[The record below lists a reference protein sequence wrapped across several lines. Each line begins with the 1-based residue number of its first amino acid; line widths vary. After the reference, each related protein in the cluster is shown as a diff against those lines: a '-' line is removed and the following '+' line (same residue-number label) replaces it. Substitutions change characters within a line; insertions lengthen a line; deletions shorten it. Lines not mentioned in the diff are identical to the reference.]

1 MKGLLMIIAIIGSLF
16 GYTVVN
22 MFIIEMPIGK
32 FLLIELII
40 SLLHLLYN
48 HAKSKIILNL

>member
-1 MKGLLMIIAIIGSLF
+1 MKGLLILMAIVGSLF
-16 GYTVVN
+16 AYTVVDL
-22 MFIIEMPIGK
+22 FIIEMPIGK

>member
-1 MKGLLMIIAIIGSLF
+1 MAIVGSLF
-16 GYTVVN
+16 AYTVIDL
-22 MFIIEMPIGK
+22 FIIEMPIGK

-48 HAKSKIILNL
+48 CAKNRMILNL

>member
-1 MKGLLMIIAIIGSLF
+1 MKGLLIIIAIIGSLF

-40 SLLHLLYN
+40 SLLHVLYN
-48 HAKSKIILNL
+48 HTKSKIILNL